1 MKDAIEFILTAISG
15 VVIGFTS
22 HIWYLEN
29 IHTGDPGETI
39 PTASVA
45 SSPESFETETMRVT
59 AYCLCRKCCN
69 SWAVKGVNS
78 KGQRITA
85 SGHVIRPNDKFVAA
99 PKDVPFG
106 TMLIVPG
113 YANNQPVPV
122 LDRGGA
128 IKGNRLDA
136 YFPSHREA
144 LDFGVKNVVVKREN
158 PRAGVTC
165 Q

>member
-1 MKDAIEFILTAISG
+1 MREIRDFILTVIAATI
-15 VVIGFTS
+15 IGFCS

-29 IHTGDPGETI
+29 IHTHNSGETI
-39 PTASVA
+39 PPASVA
-45 SSPESFETETMRVT
+45 SSPESFLKTETMRVS

-85 SGHVIRPNDKFVAA
+85 SGHVIKPGDRFVAA
-99 PKDVPFG
+99 PKNIPFG

-113 YANNQPVPV
+113 YANGRPVPV
-122 LDRGGA
+122 LDRGGV

-136 YFPSHREA
+136 YFPSHTEA
-144 LDFGVKNVVVKREN
+144 LKWGVKNIVVQREN
-158 PRAGVTC
+158 
-165 Q
+165 